1 MVTIFITNY
10 WLLRVMRIPY
20 LETQSGS
27 AMMLNGASYRHR
39 TNNYDVLSERIA
51 KIFVRRKLPR
61 SGDVSDRAT
70 PNAIRVFRRLFGSS
84 EEVTF
89 FEGWP
94 TGFEPATAGTTI
106 RGSTVELRPPCKR
119 GKGT

>member
-1 MVTIFITNY
+1 MRPEHRIVTGQTVMMSSLNV
-10 WLLRVMRIPY
+10 LRNFRP
-20 LETQSGS
+20 
-27 AMMLNGASYRHR
+27 
-39 TNNYDVLSERIA
+39 ER
-51 KIFVRRKLPR
+51 LPQ

-70 PNAIRVFRRLFGSS
+70 PNAIRVFRRLFGSP
-84 EEVTF
+84 EGVTF

-119 GKGT
+119 GKGK